1 MDVSLHEA
9 GAADIPEITHLAEI
23 TWNQHY
29 PSIISREQI
38 RYMLDLMYCEKSLNE
53 QMRDKGHRFLFIQ
66 AAENRVGFISW
77 QQMEDGTAFIH
88 KFYVNQ
94 DFAGKGIGTSAFKLL
109 KTKTGKSIFRLTV
122 NRRNITAINFY
133 FRNGFRI
140 ERAADFD
147 IGDGFVMEDFVMVA
161 R

>member
-1 MDVSLHEA
+1 
-9 GAADIPEITHLAEI
+9 
-23 TWNQHY
+23 
-29 PSIISREQI
+29 
-38 RYMLDLMYCEKSLNE
+38 
-53 QMRDKGHRFLFIQ
+53 
-66 AAENRVGFISW
+66 
-77 QQMEDGTAFIH
+77 MEDGTAFIH